1 MHLNKLTSLALAALA
16 VCGAQSASAQSAQLI
31 AAAKAEGQLTV
42 IALARS
48 WCGYGPIIDA
58 FKAKY
63 GIKVN
68 ELNPDA
74 GSGDEVEAIKANK
87 DNKGPQAPDTIDVGL
102 SFGPSA

>member
-1 MHLNKLTSLALAALA
+1 MSIRISARPALSSLAAAVLAICAA
-16 VCGAQSASAQSAQLI
+16 PSVHAQSAELI

-42 IALARS
+42 IALARN

-68 ELNPDA
+68 ELNPITDC
-74 GSGDEVEAIKANK
+74 
-87 DNKGPQAPDTIDVGL
+87 P
-102 SFGPSA
+102 